1 MIDAQANAAW
11 AQKHGLDLLAGRGM
25 SEVVAAQV
33 RATAETL
40 SQAGRAVRR
49 ISLTNQLGERNLG
62 GLMMHLILE
71 TLIAARLW
79 NVDPFGQPAVEQGK
93 HLTRQYLEARK

>member
-1 MIDAQANAAW
+1 
-11 AQKHGLDLLAGRGM
+11 M
-25 SEVVAAQV
+25 SDVVAAQV

-40 SQAGRAVRR
+40 TNANRPVRR
-49 ISLTNQLGERNLG
+49 ISFSSPLEERTLG

-79 NVDPFGQPAVEQGK
+79 NVDPFGQPAVEDGK
-93 HLTRQYLEARK
+93 RLTRKYLGG